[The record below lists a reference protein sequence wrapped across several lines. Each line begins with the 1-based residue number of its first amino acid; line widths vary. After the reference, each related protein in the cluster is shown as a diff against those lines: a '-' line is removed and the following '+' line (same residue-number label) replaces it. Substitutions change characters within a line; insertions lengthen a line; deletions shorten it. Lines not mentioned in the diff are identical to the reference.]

1 MQDNNYQPHEIS
13 KIIKKYRAKYGMT
26 QRVLADL
33 SCVSKQ
39 TIYELEHDKR
49 SPTLDVLLSILD
61 ALSLTI
67 KIEEV
72 N

>member
-1 MQDNNYQPHEIS
+1 MQDNNYQSHEIS
-13 KIIKKYRAKYGMT
+13 KVIKKYREKYGMT

-33 SCVSKQ
+33 ACVSSQ